1 MSEIKKIQFHNP
13 PTPQHEAVLEEKKV
27 KEELELKEKERAEKE
42 AEIQPVIK
50 EQFEEV
56 IAPPKP
62 MEWWVKRI
70 LFWGMF
76 SYIVI
81 ISIIPVFRAIKYSMG
96 NSANIQFSKEKPELI
111 TAMREYRE
119 ARIKEVDT
127 KIISAFSE

>member
-13 PTPQHEAVLEEKKV
+13 PTPQHEAVLEEKKA
-27 KEELELKEKERAEKE
+27 KEEAEIQAEEKAKIE

-56 IAPPKP
+56 VSPPKP

-76 SYIVI
+76 AYIVI
-81 ISIIPVFRAIKYSMG
+81 ISITPVFRAIKYSMA
-96 NSANIQFSKEKPELI
+96 NNENIQFSKEKPELI

-127 KIISAFSE
+127 KIVEAFK